1 MTEAAVKAATSV
13 CARIALAAMVVAGT
27 ALGPARALEP
37 DWPDGPYK
45 YIAVDQPV
53 DAALVEFGRNLGI
66 STKLSKGIKGRL
78 NSGKA
83 HGSARE
89 FLDWVCDRYGLVWH
103 YDGSTLN
110 IVTEAD
116 LRTEIVKVEG
126 EKIPDLAERLD
137 RLGVSDSRFPLRI
150 SQKDRAVT
158 ISGPPSYIAL
168 VKQSVGLDGSE
179 TASREVNVRVFRGRT
194 VDVQPVTSA
203 KPSVATQ

>member
-1 MTEAAVKAATSV
+1 MVVRKAISV
-13 CARIALAAMVVAGT
+13 RIRIAAGAMAFICAAIA
-27 ALGPARALEP
+27 PASAIEP

-53 DAALVEFGRNLGI
+53 EAALVEFGRNLGI
-66 STKLSKGIKGRL
+66 SINLGKGIKGRL
-78 NSGKA
+78 NSGEP
-83 HGSARE
+83 HGSARA

-116 LRTEIVKVEG
+116 LRTEIVQVDG
-126 EKIPDLAERLD
+126 EATPDLAERLD

-150 SQKDRAVT
+150 SEKDRAVT

-168 VKQSVGLDGSE
+168 VKQSVGLGDSG
-179 TASREVNVRVFRGRT
+179 TVGREANVRVFRGRT

>member
-1 MTEAAVKAATSV
+1 MILVSA
-13 CARIALAAMVVAGT
+13 
-27 ALGPARALEP
+27 ALGPARAIEP
-37 DWPDGPYK
+37 DWPNGPYK

-53 DAALVEFGRNLGI
+53 DAALMEFGHNLGI
-66 STKLSKGIKGRL
+66 STKLGKGIKGRL
-78 NSGKA
+78 NSGGV

-89 FLDWVCDRYGLVWH
+89 FLNWVCDRYGLVWY

-116 LRTEIVKVEG
+116 LRTEIVEVDS
-126 EKIPDLAERLD
+126 EKLPDLAERLN

-150 SQKDRAVT
+150 SEKDRAVT

-168 VKQSVGLDGSE
+168 VKQSVGLGGSM

>member
-1 MTEAAVKAATSV
+1 
-13 CARIALAAMVVAGT
+13 
-27 ALGPARALEP
+27 
-37 DWPDGPYK
+37 
-45 YIAVDQPV
+45 
-53 DAALVEFGRNLGI
+53 
-66 STKLSKGIKGRL
+66 
-78 NSGKA
+78 
-83 HGSARE
+83 
-89 FLDWVCDRYGLVWH
+89 VCDRYGLVWY

-116 LRTEIVKVEG
+116 LRTEIVEVDS
-126 EKIPDLAERLD
+126 EKLPDLAERLN

-150 SQKDRAVT
+150 SEKDRAVT

-168 VKQSVGLDGSE
+168 VKQSVGLGGSM

>member
-1 MTEAAVKAATSV
+1 LA
-13 CARIALAAMVVAGT
+13 ALALACAAAPV
-27 ALGPARALEP
+27 RAIEP

-66 STKLSKGIKGRL
+66 STKLGKGIKGRL
-78 NSGKA
+78 DSGEA

-116 LRTEIVKVEG
+116 LRTEIVQVDQG
-126 EKIPDLAERLD
+126 AMPDLAERLD

-150 SQKDRAVT
+150 SEKDRAVT

-168 VKQSVGLDGSE
+168 VKQSVGLGESE
-179 TASREVNVRVFRGRT
+179 MASKGANVRVFRGRT
-194 VDVQPVTSA
+194 VDVQPVTAA
-203 KPSVATQ
+203 KPPVATQ

>member
-1 MTEAAVKAATSV
+1 VYI
-13 CARIALAAMVVAGT
+13 RIASGAMALICAAIA
-27 ALGPARALEP
+27 PANAIEP

-66 STKLSKGIKGRL
+66 SIKLGKGIKGRL
-78 NSGKA
+78 NSGEP
-83 HGSARE
+83 HESARV

-116 LRTEIVKVEG
+116 LRTEIVQVDG
-126 EKIPDLAERLD
+126 EAMPDLAERLD
-137 RLGVSDSRFPLRI
+137 RLGVSDSRFPLRV
-150 SQKDRAVT
+150 SEEDRAVT

-168 VKQSVGLDGSE
+168 VKQSVGLGDSGTVSKE
-179 TASREVNVRVFRGRT
+179 ANVRVFRGRT